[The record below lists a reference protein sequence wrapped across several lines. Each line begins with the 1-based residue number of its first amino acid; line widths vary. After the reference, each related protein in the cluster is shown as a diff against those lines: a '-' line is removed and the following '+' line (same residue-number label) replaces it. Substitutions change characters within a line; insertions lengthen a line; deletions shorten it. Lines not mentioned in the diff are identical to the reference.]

1 MPTALI
7 TGVNGQDGS
16 YLAEF
21 LLSEGYRVAGTVRN
35 KASNLDRITHI
46 REYIEIAE
54 VDLND
59 GVSLEK
65 VIHRFRPDEVYN
77 LAARTSGSEVWTD
90 PVMTGEV
97 NALCVTRL
105 LEAIRNF
112 NTGIRFC
119 QASSSEVFGNAL
131 DVPQE
136 ETTPLRPRNPYG
148 VAKAYAQWIT
158 ANYREV
164 HGLFAGSSIL
174 FNHES
179 PRRALDFVAR
189 KISHTAARIKL
200 GLARELRLG
209 NLDARRDWGY
219 AGDYVQAMWLML
231 QQPAPDDY
239 VVATGETHSVR
250 EFCETAFSHMGLN
263 YQDYVL
269 QDHENS
275 RLPEKALL
283 VGNPAKAKR
292 VLGWKPNVTFQAL
305 VGMMV
310 DADLRSLQNAT
321 QQVASIDG
329 QGPVNYTPNAP
340 PRFGDA

>member
-148 VAKAYAQWIT
+148 VAKAYSLTRPQ
-158 ANYREV
+158 
-164 HGLFAGSSIL
+164 GLNWDWPGS
-174 FNHES
+174 
-179 PRRALDFVAR
+179 FVLVT
-189 KISHTAARIKL
+189 SMP
-200 GLARELRLG
+200 G
-209 NLDARRDWGY
+209 
-219 AGDYVQAMWLML
+219 
-231 QQPAPDDY
+231 
-239 VVATGETHSVR
+239 ATG
-250 EFCETAFSHMGLN
+250 
-263 YQDYVL
+263 
-269 QDHENS
+269 
-275 RLPEKALL
+275 
-283 VGNPAKAKR
+283 
-292 VLGWKPNVTFQAL
+292 
-305 VGMMV
+305 
-310 DADLRSLQNAT
+310 AT
-321 QQVASIDG
+321 QATTSKRCGLCCSSQR
-329 QGPVNYTPNAP
+329 PMTTW
-340 PRFGDA
+340 

>member
-1 MPTALI
+1 MRAALI

-21 LLSEGYRVAGTVRN
+21 LLSEGYRVAGTVQN
-35 KASNLDRITHI
+35 KTSNLDRISHI
-46 REYIEIAE
+46 REYIEIVE
-54 VDLND
+54 MDLKD
-59 GVSLEK
+59 DVSLEK

-77 LAARTSGSEVWTD
+77 LAARTSGSQVWTD

-97 NALCVTRL
+97 NALGVTRL

-131 DVPQE
+131 NVPQE

-158 ANYREV
+158 ANYRES

-189 KISHTAARIKL
+189 KISCMAARIKL
-200 GLARELRLG
+200 GLAKELRLG
-209 NLDARRDWGY
+209 DLDAETREIRCGTLCDRVAGEDDVSRRPH
-219 AGDYVQAMWLML
+219 
-231 QQPAPDDY
+231 QP
-239 VVATGETHSVR
+239 HN
-250 EFCETAFSHMGLN
+250 GL
-263 YQDYVL
+263 
-269 QDHENS
+269 HER
-275 RLPEKALL
+275 RL
-283 VGNPAKAKR
+283 
-292 VLGWKPNVTFQAL
+292 
-305 VGMMV
+305 
-310 DADLRSLQNAT
+310 S
-321 QQVASIDG
+321 
-329 QGPVNYTPNAP
+329 GPVRTENRNDLSLADMQ
-340 PRFGDA
+340 RCGR

>member
-1 MPTALI
+1 MRKALI

-21 LLSEGYRVAGTVRN
+21 LLGKGYRVAGTIRS
-35 KASNLDRITHI
+35 KASSLNLISHI
-46 REYIEIAE
+46 RDDIEIVEA
-54 VDLND
+54 DLID
-59 GVSLEK
+59 DASLEK
-65 VIHRFRPDEVYN
+65 MIHRFRPDEVYN
-77 LAARTSGSEVWTD
+77 LAARTSGSEVWAD
-90 PVMTGEV
+90 PVMTGEL
-97 NALCVTRL
+97 NALGVTRL

-148 VAKAYAQWIT
+148 VAKAYAQWMT
-158 ANYREV
+158 ANYREG
-164 HGLFAGSSIL
+164 HGLFACSSIL
-174 FNHES
+174 YNHES
-179 PRRALDFVAR
+179 PRRAFDFVAR
-189 KISHTAARIKL
+189 KVSHMAARIKL
-200 GLARELRLG
+200 GLAMELRLG

-231 QQPAPDDY
+231 QQPTPSDY

-250 EFCETAFSHMGLN
+250 EFCETAFSHLGLN
-263 YQDYVL
+263 YQDYAI
-269 QDHENS
+269 QDQGIS

-292 VLGWKPNVTFQAL
+292 VLGWKPKVTFQGL
-305 VGMMV
+305 VRMMV
-310 DADLRSLQNAT
+310 DADIASLQDVPGR
-321 QQVASIDG
+321 VASIDDAE
-329 QGPVNYTPNAP
+329 PVNY
-340 PRFGDA
+340 PRKTSPLPGDL